1 MIYLSIILTI
11 ICLILLSFLIGAVV
25 LIKKYGGKMSNFTKN
40 TSISGSLPP
49 IGDSKQMEESMKMI
63 SNLMKKFGKK

>member
-11 ICLILLSFLIGAVV
+11 ICLILLVFLIGAVI
-25 LIKKYGGKMSNFTKN
+25 LIKNYGGKMSNLTKN
-40 TSISGSLPP
+40 TPIPGNFPP

-63 SNLMKKFGKK
+63 SNLMKNFGKK

>member
-40 TSISGSLPP
+40 TPISSSLPP

-63 SNLMKKFGKK
+63 SNLMKNFGKK

>member
-11 ICLILLSFLIGAVV
+11 ICLILLVFLIGAVV
-25 LIKKYGGKMSNFTKN
+25 LIKNYGGKMSNLTKN
-40 TSISGSLPP
+40 TSISGGFPP

-63 SNLMKKFGKK
+63 SNLMKNFGKK

>member
-25 LIKKYGGKMSNFTKN
+25 LIKKYGGKMSNFTKKIGN
-40 TSISGSLPP
+40 DTKSKSKCFESGASFLSVF
-49 IGDSKQMEESMKMI
+49 GRSF
-63 SNLMKKFGKK
+63 KK

>member
-11 ICLILLSFLIGAVV
+11 ICLILLTFLVCAVV

-40 TSISGSLPP
+40 TPISGDFPP

-63 SNLMKKFGKK
+63 SNLMKNFGKK

>member
-40 TSISGSLPP
+40 TPISSGLPP

-63 SNLMKKFGKK
+63 SNLMKNFGKK